1 MTQTL
6 LWICLLLQVQSVDT
20 PAPPDAALLLKTG
33 ADAERRHDLDGAI
46 SAFQKAAE
54 LAPASSIVFIRLGG
68 AYMNK
73 GDYAAAIPPLK
84 KAVAL
89 SPDSPPA
96 NQLLG
101 FALLAQGYAAEAI
114 PHFEVAHEN
123 GALGIAQLQNGQP
136 AEAVANLQSAL
147 TRNPNDPDLLYYLS
161 RAGTALA
168 SQSFDKL
175 LSTFPDS
182 ARGHQAKGQ
191 NYYALNM
198 LPEAM
203 KEYERAVTLRPNL
216 PGLRLELGQVY
227 ATASQWEKA
236 EEQFRV
242 EAKLQPGNS
251 EAAYRLGSALLQQ
264 GKMQEAASELQRSD
278 TLKPDMPETLYDLGK
293 ATTSGDPNTAERAF
307 TQVIELE
314 KQSPLAGQ
322 AYLALAG
329 IHRKQGK
336 TELAAQ
342 EMQQYRQIE
351 SVNHPAVPSRP

>member
-6 LWICLLLQVQSVDT
+6 LWICLLLQVQAVDT
-20 PAPPDAALLLKTG
+20 PAPPDAALLLSAG
-33 ADAERRHDLDGAI
+33 ADAENRHDLDGAI
-46 SAFQKAAE
+46 SAFQKAAG
-54 LAPASSIVFIRLGG
+54 LAPSSSIVFIRLGA
-68 AYMNK
+68 AYMKK

-114 PHFEVAHEN
+114 PHFAAAHEE
-123 GALGIAQLQNGQP
+123 GALGIAQLQDGQP
-136 AEAVANLQSAL
+136 AQAVANLQSAL

-168 SQSFDKL
+168 SQSLDKL
-175 LSTFPDS
+175 LSRFPDS

-191 NYYALNM
+191 NFYVLNM
-198 LPEAM
+198 LPEAI
-203 KEYERAVTLRPNL
+203 KEYEQALALRPNL

-227 ATASQWEKA
+227 AALSEWDKA
-236 EEQFRV
+236 EGQFRV
-242 EAKLQPGNS
+242 EAQLQPGNS
-251 EAAYRLGSALLQQ
+251 EAAYRLGSVLLQR

-278 TLKPDMPETLYDLGK
+278 ALKPDMPETLYDLGK
-293 ATTSGDPNTAERAF
+293 ATISGDPGAAERAF
-307 TQVIELE
+307 THVIELE

-322 AYLALAG
+322 AYLALAA

-336 TELAAQ
+336 TELAAK
-342 EMQQYRQIE
+342 ETEQYRQIE
-351 SVNHPAVPSRP
+351 SVNHPPKP